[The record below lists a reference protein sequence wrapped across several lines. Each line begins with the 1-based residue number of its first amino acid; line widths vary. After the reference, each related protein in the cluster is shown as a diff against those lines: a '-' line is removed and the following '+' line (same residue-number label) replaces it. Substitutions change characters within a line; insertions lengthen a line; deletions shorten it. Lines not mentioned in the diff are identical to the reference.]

1 MVLYRIIGASVSS
14 IGSSR
19 LGFYLWGREGTVN
32 PNVVEL
38 EVAFGSAAEV
48 RQLAEYGY
56 PLLLEPI
63 PVPKVWGG
71 GRLAR
76 IPGRRSVDS
85 TDPIG
90 ESWDVS
96 TWPTAP
102 DNPAMV
108 TVTRIANG
116 PLAGTPLD
124 EVASVPVVVKVIDSA
139 QRLSVQNHPVLPDA
153 HKNEMWYIL
162 EADPGA
168 HLFLGLKAGVRADEF
183 CALLRSESPDEE
195 AVLGS
200 LTLHDSLKP
209 GDHFNVPTGTVHAIG
224 PGLLTFEISE
234 RSQVTY
240 RLYDYNRE
248 RSRGRLDL
256 EAGCAA
262 VTAVPAP
269 EPLLEPGLKIEEAD
283 SVETITR
290 FPTFCVVKVAGKRL
304 VVRSAER
311 QHLVTATRAPVA
323 ISGPNA
329 DWNIGLGYSFT
340 CLIPPSDH
348 PYTIDTGEGGEVL
361 ISPLGDS

>member
-1 MVLYRIIGASVSS
+1 M
-14 IGSSR
+14 
-19 LGFYLWGREGTVN
+19 
-32 PNVVEL
+32 
-38 EVAFGSAAEV
+38 
-48 RQLAEYGY
+48 AEYGY
-56 PLLLEPI
+56 PLLLNPI

-76 IPGRRSVDS
+76 IPGRGSVDS
-85 TDPIG
+85 RDPIG

-96 TWPTAP
+96 TWATAP

-108 TVTRIANG
+108 TVTSIANG

-124 EVASVPVVVKVIDSA
+124 RVAKVPVVVKVIDSA
-139 QRLSVQNHPVLPDA
+139 QRLSVQNHPVLPDV

-168 HLFLGLKAGVRADEF
+168 HLFLGLKPGVRPDDF
-183 CALLRSESPDEE
+183 CELLRAESPDEE

-200 LTLHDSLKP
+200 LVLHDDVKP

-248 RSRGRLDL
+248 RSRGKLDL
-256 EAGCAA
+256 DEGCAA
-262 VTAVPAP
+262 VTAVPTP

-290 FPTFCVVKVAGKRL
+290 FPTFCVLRAEGKRIL
-304 VVRSAER
+304 VRSAER
-311 QHLVTATRAPVA
+311 QHLVTATRAPLT
-323 ISGPNA
+323 ISGPTD
-329 DWNIGLGYSFT
+329 DWSIALGYTFT
-340 CLIPPSDH
+340 CLIPPSTL
-348 PYTIDTGEGGEVL
+348 PYTIDTGDGGEAL
-361 ISPLGDS
+361 ISPLADC